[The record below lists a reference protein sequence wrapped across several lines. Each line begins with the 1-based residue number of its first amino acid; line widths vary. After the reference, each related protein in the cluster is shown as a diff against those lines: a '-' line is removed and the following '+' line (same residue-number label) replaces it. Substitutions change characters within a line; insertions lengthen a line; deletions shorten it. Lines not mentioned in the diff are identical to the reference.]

1 MGIFSFDLLQCSGN
15 GFVTEAEDENEEEEG
30 VDDEGDGDDK
40 GKFYCYNSFFH
51 EENHKCLLLHITVSE
66 TC

>member
-1 MGIFSFDLLQCSGN
+1 VGIFSFDLLQCSGN

-40 GKFYCYNSFFH
+40 GKFYCYNSFY
-51 EENHKCLLLHITVSE
+51 S
-66 TC
+66 